1 MRILELDDNIIYIDD
16 PSFTCELEDGRKV
29 YLGLVCEAIDL
40 QELSDEYDDDPYPV
54 MLQTQVVVAPKSL
67 SKEFLEEAKKSV
79 FDYELENDGVKVYI
93 AYSYAGG
100 VPVNLEGIKGS
111 ATSNVDSEVRT
122 SSHPIYGEIKTRYF
136 RSVKDALQYAKDV
149 YAHNCRAL
157 FGLIGLYLD
166 RRLNLIGTTG
176 WDIIQL
182 QALNKDYWR
191 EKR

>member
-16 PSFTCELEDGRKV
+16 SSFTCELEDGRKV

-54 MLQTQVVVAPKSL
+54 MLITQVIVAPDSL
-67 SKEFLEEAKKSV
+67 DEEFLKRANDEG
-79 FDYELENDGVKVYI
+79 LEFNNDGIKVYLTY
-93 AYSYAGG
+93 AYSGG

-111 ATSNVDSEVRT
+111 VTSNVDSEVRT

-149 YAHNCRAL
+149 YTHNCRAL

-166 RRLNLIGTTG
+166 RRLNLMGTTG

-182 QALNKDYWR
+182 QALNKDY
-191 EKR
+191 